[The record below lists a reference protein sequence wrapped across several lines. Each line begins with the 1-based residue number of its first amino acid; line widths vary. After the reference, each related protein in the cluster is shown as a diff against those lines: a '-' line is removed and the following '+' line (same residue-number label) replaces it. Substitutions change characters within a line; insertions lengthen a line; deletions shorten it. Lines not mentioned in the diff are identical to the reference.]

1 MQNVKCFIEK
11 DKSIN
16 GNYWIY
22 EKPSKELVKKITST
36 FDLSETIANIIARR
50 YIDDKDLEYIL
61 NPTLKN
67 NLPDPSILKNMSKA
81 IRIVIEK
88 ISSNNK
94 IGLLGDYDVDGATS
108 SAILYKYFE
117 YIGVKIEVY
126 IPNRIKDGYGI
137 SKNSID
143 YFFSKNIEFLIA
155 LDCGT
160 NDAEFISYAK
170 DKGIEIIIIDHHEV
184 KKLGNPLSI
193 INPKLIDDESNLN
206 NLCTAG
212 LVFLFIVALNRE
224 LRKEKY
230 FKKKIEP
237 DLKNLLDI
245 VAVGTICD
253 LVPLKNENRLL
264 VKKGLEVINLKPNK
278 GLNIL
283 KNKLNLENNIKAS
296 DIAYYIGPCINA
308 AGRISDPSLG
318 FNLLVRKRKDELESI
333 AEKLIKSNDE
343 RKTLE
348 SIIYNQ
354 ARMLVKE
361 KTDMKFI
368 FLHNK
373 TWHPG
378 ILGIIASRLVQEFKV
393 PTFIMN
399 INNTKVTGSVRSIKN
414 IDISKV
420 LEELVNKGYLKSGG
434 GHAMAGGFKLKK
446 DKLNSFH
453 NYLKKNK
460 RKFFRS
466 TQNSINIDLEA
477 KILDLTEGLIMSLE
491 KLEPFGMSYPEPKIL
506 IKKVSSIYSKKIGKN
521 KNHLTCTLEDIYG
534 KKMNAVIFNLQNEN
548 IRRVIEE
555 KEQFDVIGKISLN
568 SWNNKKTPQF
578 FIEDLKII

>member
-22 EKPSKELVKKITST
+22 EKPSRELVKKITST
-36 FDLSETIANIIARR
+36 FDLSEIIANIIARR

-61 NPTLKN
+61 NPTLKD
-67 NLPDPSILKNMSKA
+67 NLPDPSILKNMNKS

-88 ISSNNK
+88 ILSKNK
-94 IGLLGDYDVDGATS
+94 IGVLGDYDVDGATS

-117 YIGVKIEVY
+117 YIGVHTEVY
-126 IPNRIKDGYGI
+126 IPDRIKDGYGI
-137 SKNSID
+137 SKNGID
-143 YFFSKNIEFLIA
+143 YFLSKNIEFLIT

-170 DKGIEIIIIDHHEV
+170 DKGIEIIVIDHHEV
-184 KKLGNPLSI
+184 EKIGSPLSI
-193 INPKLIDDESNLN
+193 INPKLIDDKSNLN

-212 LVFLFIVALNRE
+212 LVFFFIVALNRE

-230 FKKKIEP
+230 FKNKIEP
-237 DLKNLLDI
+237 ELKNLLDI

-264 VKKGLEVINLKPNK
+264 VKKGLEVINIKPNQ

-283 KNKLNLENNIKAS
+283 KNKLDLVNNIKAS

-308 AGRISDPSLG
+308 AGRIGDPSLG
-318 FNLLVRKRKDELESI
+318 FNLLVRKKKDELDLI
-333 AEKLIKSNDE
+333 AEKLIKSNIE

-348 SIIYNQ
+348 KITYNQ
-354 ARMLVKE
+354 AKLLVK
-361 KTDMKFI
+361 KTSDTKFI

-393 PTFIMN
+393 PAFIMN
-399 INNTKVTGSVRSIKN
+399 IDGTKVTGSVRSIKN

-420 LEELVNKGYLKSGG
+420 LAELVNKGYLESGG
-434 GHAMAGGFKLKK
+434 GHAMAGGFKLKEEN
-446 DKLNSFH
+446 LILFH
-453 NYLKKNK
+453 NYLNKNK
-460 RKFFRS
+460 KKFFKS
-466 TQNSINIDLEA
+466 IQNSINIDLEA
-477 KILDLTEGLIMSLE
+477 TILDLNEDMIVSLE

-534 KKMNAVIFNLQNEN
+534 KKMNAIIFNLENES

-555 KEQFDVIGKISLN
+555 KKQFDVIGKISLN
-568 SWNNKKTPQF
+568 NWNNKKTPQF